1 MVRELKSSEFDE
13 FVGGS
18 ELPVVVDFWAEWC
31 PPCKFLAPI
40 FEKVAERF
48 AGKVEFVKVNVDV
61 APDIAARFSIH
72 AIPTL
77 VLLKGGKEVAR
88 QEGALP
94 EEALVEWIKN
104 KADVQE

>member
-1 MVRELKSSEFDE
+1 MVRQLKSSDFDE

-40 FEKVAERF
+40 FERLAERF
-48 AGKVEFVKVNVDV
+48 AGKVEFVKVDVDV
-61 APDIAARFSIH
+61 APDVAARFGIY

-77 VLLKGGKEVAR
+77 ILLKDGKEVAR

-94 EEALVEWIKN
+94 EEVLVEWIKS
-104 KADVQE
+104 KAGVEE